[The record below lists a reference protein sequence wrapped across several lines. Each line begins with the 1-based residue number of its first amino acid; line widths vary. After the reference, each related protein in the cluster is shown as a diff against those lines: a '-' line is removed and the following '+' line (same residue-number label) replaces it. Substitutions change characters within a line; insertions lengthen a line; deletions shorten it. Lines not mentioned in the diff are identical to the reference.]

1 MATKIKTIAPV
12 DSISG
17 MIGQRK
23 DYVSKKAF
31 ICNVSKRGNV
41 KSKGSYMY
49 LSVRVNDRSTPVSA
63 TETANRAK
71 FATCVANTRT
81 AMMDPMLL
89 PTLQV
94 GYRAQKVYPTFY
106 GYVFSLEWAKL

>member
-1 MATKIKTIAPV
+1 MATQIKTLAPV

-23 DYVSKKAF
+23 DSVSKKAI
-31 ICNVSKRGNV
+31 ICNVSKRGNI
-41 KSKGSYMY
+41 KTRGSYMF
-49 LSVRVNDRSTPVSA
+49 LSLRTKDRTSPISGA
-63 TETANRAK
+63 ELANQQK
-71 FATCVANTRT
+71 FATCVRNTYA
-81 AMMDPMLL
+81 AMIDPNQL

-94 GYRAQKVYPTFY
+94 GFGAQKVYPTFY